1 MKAFS
6 LFSHSPAEKPE
17 EENSSLP
24 SRRWPWQ
31 RSLQMRI
38 MLAYSAAFLAVLI
51 GLTVWLSRAVYHIAF
66 DAVEHDL
73 EVAAFLTAN
82 AIEDPLSGYTDE
94 FIQYREWERE
104 HIAQNDDSQR
114 NTSAVMQHEEEDENE
129 HEDEDENEESEKDEN
144 PSSISADA
152 TIAVAPSPSLA
163 FSSPSNIDL
172 PRLHRL
178 ATKYASDLEARVTIL
193 DEKGHPLVDSH
204 YPASLIVSQINYP
217 EVIVALQGDEKT
229 EVRRDEFT
237 GALMLVTA
245 APIQQGSKL
254 LGFVQLRQPL
264 QVVLEKT
271 RSLVVMILLA
281 GAVAI
286 LCSMALA
293 FWIARQL
300 VRPVLQLERAALTA
314 AQGDLSQQVP
324 VDTHDELGRLA
335 DAFNFMITALR
346 AVLEKQRAF
355 IANASHELR
364 TPLTN
369 IKLRIEAIH
378 SLGDEQPEVSR
389 RYLAEIEA
397 EADRLTR
404 LANTLLD
411 LSRLE
416 KNTPVETPTLVD
428 LAPYLSRAAERMKL
442 YAQKAG
448 VALEAKIPPALP
460 LVRVDAEQ
468 VEEAVLNL
476 LDNAIKYTPAGG
488 RVELSAVE
496 EKGSRLTIQVTDTGI
511 GIPPEDLPFIFDRF
525 YRVDKARS
533 RSKSAQNS
541 IGSGAGL
548 GLSIVKHL
556 VEQNHGSITV
566 TSEPPQGSTFAV
578 VFPLMA

>member
-6 LFSHSPAEKPE
+6 LFSHSPTEKPK

-94 FIQYREWERE
+94 FIQYHEWERE

-163 FSSPSNIDL
+163 FLSPSNIDL

-324 VDTHDELGRLA
+324 VDTNDELGRLA

-346 AVLEKQRAF
+346 TVLEKQRAF

-369 IKLRIEAIH
+369 IKLRIEAIR

-448 VALEAKIPPALP
+448 VALEAKIPPSLP

-541 IGSGAGL
+541 ISSGAGL

-566 TSEPPQGSTFAV
+566 TSEPHRGSTFAV